1 MMLRNCRTVMIVDEV
16 SAPKAAI
23 VLRRTMRPHADV
35 ADRPRMSSASIG
47 LDAMSASDGMS
58 VVKMVAAL
66 ATRLMR
72 MAKMLTKIIWS
83 STGES
88 GPNGSVDVGARPKT
102 RSCVVLRDQ
111 RARRRVRRTS

>member
-1 MMLRNCRTVMIVDEV
+1 
-16 SAPKAAI
+16 
-23 VLRRTMRPHADV
+23 MRPQADV
-35 ADRPRMSSASIG
+35 ADRPRMSIASVG
-47 LDAMSASDGMS
+47 LDTMSAIDGIS

-83 STGES
+83 RTGES